1 MWSDKHA
8 PNTQDSGFSA
18 VTVGWFAKLLSS
30 RRALLWFSNVFM
42 GRRVI
47 DKTEIAK
54 NIMRCG
60 NQAKVAF
67 QSAVNIPL
75 VIGR

>member
-30 RRALLWFSNVFM
+30 RRALPCFSNGFM

-47 DKTEIAK
+47 DKTEITK
-54 NIMRCG
+54 NMRCG
-60 NQAKVAF
+60 NQAKDAF
-67 QSAVNIPL
+67 QSAINISL